1 MNELGYT
8 IPEEY
13 WTNDRLLLRILAGEK
28 YSHAKTLHHIIEHST
43 WLRETYPIAHGPLA
57 QMLQSGFLYVCG
69 RDVKFR
75 PIVILNVRKMVEVEP
90 EID

>member
-43 WLRETYPIAHGPLA
+43 WLRETYPISHGPLA

-75 PIVILNVRKMVEVEP
+75 PIVILNVRGMVKE
-90 EID
+90 